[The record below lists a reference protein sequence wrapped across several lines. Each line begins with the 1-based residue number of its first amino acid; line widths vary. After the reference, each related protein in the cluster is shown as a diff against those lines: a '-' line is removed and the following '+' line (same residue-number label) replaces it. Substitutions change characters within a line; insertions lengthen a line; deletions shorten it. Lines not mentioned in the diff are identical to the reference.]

1 MDFDDF
7 NSISKEVTKDVPD
20 LKFIDIYVQQRN
32 ARKKIITIQDLGND
46 KEILKGYAKQLRK
59 ILSCSCSIDTNED
72 NQYFLKMSGKDLD
85 EIKKYLVEKLN
96 IDINLI
102 RVHGE

>member
-32 ARKKIITIQDLGND
+32 ARKKIITIQGLGND